1 MSELS
6 ISVESVA
13 KRFRLFHERPSSI
26 KERILRMRRSRAVDF
41 WALRDISY
49 EISEGSTVGL
59 VGANG
64 SGKTTLLK
72 IIGGILRPTEGTVTT
87 RGRIAALLELG
98 AGFHPELTGRE
109 NVYLNASILGLSKRE
124 TDRHFD
130 DIVAFSELEN
140 FIDNQVKTYSSG
152 MFVRLG
158 FAVAVHVDP
167 RVLLVD
173 EVLAVGDEAFQ
184 RKCIARVRQLQREGR
199 TIVFVTH
206 AMQLVHEICDR
217 AVLLDRG
224 RLQTEGEVEAVIRA
238 FRSVMARRDAG
249 AEDGTLSRDLEII
262 RVDLLDADGS
272 PLSMLSPGDTLSV
285 QVEVAARRPVD
296 DPVVILGIYNARDEW
311 VYGTATDLREIS
323 LGRLDDKRRITF
335 LLGAL
340 PFPEGRYGVTI
351 TVMDGGRGT
360 PLDLHGQRYQFEI
373 MRYLGEGVRIP
384 VDIRVER
391 LCTWSWSRHTR

>member
-1 MSELS
+1 VGERAIAVRDVS
-6 ISVESVA
+6 
-13 KRFRLFHERPSSI
+13 KRFRMYHERPTSL
-26 KERILRMRRSRAVDF
+26 KERLLRFRGSRAEEF
-41 WALRDISY
+41 WALRDVAF
-49 EISEGSTVGL
+49 EVDEGQTLGL
-59 VGANG
+59 VGVNG

-72 IIGGILRPTEGTVTT
+72 IIGGILRPTAGEVETS
-87 RGRIAALLELG
+87 GRIAALLELG

-124 TDRHFD
+124 TDGHLD
-130 DIVAFSELEN
+130 EIVGFAELED

-167 RVLLVD
+167 RILLVD

-224 RLQTEGEVEAVIRA
+224 RIQTEGEVEAVIRA

-272 PLSMLSPGDTLSV
+272 PLSMLSPGDTLNV

-296 DPVVILGIYNARDEW
+296 DPVVILGVYNARDEW

-335 LLGAL
+335 SLGAL
-340 PFPEGRYGVTI
+340 PFPEGRYAVTI
-351 TVMDGGRGT
+351 TVMDRGRRT
-360 PLDLHGQRYQFEI
+360 TLDHQGQRYQFEI

-391 LCTWSWSRHTR
+391 L